1 MVDTHSRGDNRK
13 RSLVVSP
20 IGDQNSRVGLE
31 LLNHLIQLHR
41 YGPVAAWT
49 DPYVTGQQGDLD
61 LIIALRVLDQPVVV
75 VQSPED
81 CIGV

>member
-1 MVDTHSRGDNRK
+1 MVDTHSRGDDRK
-13 RSLVVSP
+13 RSLVVRT
-20 IGDQNSRVGLE
+20 IGNQDSRVRLE
-31 LLNHLIQLHR
+31 LLNHLVQLHR

-49 DPYVTGQQGDLD
+49 DPDVAGQYGDFD